1 MTDSLHADY
10 EALRQ
15 GCGLAD
21 RSAVGRL
28 ALLGAD
34 RQRFLNGQ
42 VTCDVKALA
51 PGDGAYGFFTSHQG
65 KILADVAVLAL
76 EDRLWLELPPGRAEE
91 MAAHLGKYIIV
102 DRVEV
107 LPLDDYRVLTLAG
120 PRAAEVLH
128 TLAPDLPERPEQP
141 EQPERPH
148 RPELPERPWSHLH
161 LAELGGGVLLVR
173 QAGLGVSAWSLWT
186 PADLTEELTT
196 RLLAVPGVRPV
207 GPRSL
212 ELVRTEA
219 GIPLYGRDFGAD
231 NFPQESGLEEQAV
244 SYTKGCYLGQEVVAR
259 IHYRGGVHKGLAGLV
274 FPAGLPPA
282 GAKLL
287 LEEKEVGTVTTAVE
301 SPALGRAIGLAILNH
316 RAAEPGTRL
325 AVVAEDGDASGGPA
339 EVHPL
344 PFVPAA

>member
-1 MTDSLHADY
+1 MTDLLHADY
-10 EALRQ
+10 EALRH

-42 VTCDVKALA
+42 VTCDVKGLS

-76 EDRLWLELPPGRAEE
+76 EDRLWLELPPGKAEE
-91 MAAHLGKYIIV
+91 IAAHLRKYVIV

-107 LPLDDYRVLTLAG
+107 LPLDGYRVLTLAG
-120 PRAAEVLH
+120 PRAADSLRA
-128 TLAPDLPERPEQP
+128 LAPDLG
-141 EQPERPH
+141 
-148 RPELPERPWSHLH
+148 ELPERTWSHLP
-161 LAELGGGVLLVR
+161 LAELGGGVVLLR
-173 QAGLGVSAWSLWT
+173 QGGLGVSAWSLWT
-186 PADLTEELTT
+186 PAELTEELTV
-196 RLLAVPGVRPV
+196 RLLALPGVLPV
-207 GPRSL
+207 GARAL

-219 GIPLYGRDFGAD
+219 GIPRHGQDFGAD
-231 NFPQESGLEEQAV
+231 NFPQESGLAEQAV

-274 FPAGLPPA
+274 FPAGLPPV

-301 SPALGRAIGLAILNH
+301 SPALGQAIGLAILH
-316 RAAEPGTRL
+316 QRAAEPGTRL
-325 AVVAEDGDASGGPA
+325 ALVSSASAPGSEAASGGPSA

>member
-1 MTDSLHADY
+1 LAYTSPMTDSLHADY
-10 EALRQ
+10 EALRH

-21 RSAVGRL
+21 RSAGGRL

-42 VTCDVKALA
+42 VTCDVKVLA
-51 PGDGAYGFFTSHQG
+51 PGEGAYGFFTSHQG
-65 KILADVAVLAL
+65 KILADVAVLIL

-91 MAAHLGKYIIV
+91 IAAHLRKYVIV

-128 TLAPDLPERPEQP
+128 NLAPDLPGP
-141 EQPERPH
+141 
-148 RPELPERPWSHLH
+148 PELPEHPWSHSPF
-161 LAELGGGVLLVR
+161 AELGGGVRLVR
-173 QAGLGVSAWSLWT
+173 QAGLGVIAWSLWT
-186 PADLTEELTT
+186 PAELTEELTT

-207 GPRSL
+207 GPRAL

-219 GIPLYGRDFGAD
+219 GIPLYGRDFGGD

-301 SPALGRAIGLAILNH
+301 SPALGRVIGLAILNH

-325 AVVAEDGDASGGPA
+325 TVVPEAGSGASGGPA